1 MRPGETSPGVV
12 LPAAAFAAAFP
23 FHIVFGPDLRVRQVG
38 ATLCRLLPSLAPGEL
53 LTDHFRLVRPPLP
66 FDFDNLAQHPQAV
79 VLLEARHAA
88 LRLKGQMLHSPE
100 QDCVIYL
107 CSPATTDLRALA
119 ELGLAINDFA
129 VHDSTI
135 DFMLVL
141 QSAQTTLADL
151 QKTAALLRAER
162 SQLREARA
170 RLAHML
176 EASPTVIYAAQATA
190 PYNLTFL
197 TENASRLF
205 GAQVVAAPQFLF
217 DHAHPDDRADLRTA
231 FDHAVQTGSASV
243 VYRLRVSDAD
253 YRWHHDLLACTGG
266 DEGPREVVGASHDV
280 HQLIETERAL
290 DDSNSRSRAMLD
302 TAQDGVIALDASGH
316 LIEFNGAAER
326 IFHCARPQALGHDFV
341 ARFIPPHYQDGFRA
355 ALGFAEP
362 TPDPPANVDLRTP
375 GLGGRRDVTAC
386 TWDGTEFPAE
396 LSLTRIERRQGDIFV
411 GFVRDI
417 TDQRVAMAELLR
429 ARDEAE
435 TANRAK
441 SEFLARMSH
450 EIRTPLHAIL
460 GMTELAL
467 ASQLTREQRDFLE
480 SVRSSSDALLYL
492 INDLLDFSKI
502 EAGQMEIEQQ
512 AFDVWQLIEGVTDA
526 VAVKATAKGLEVI
539 CWIDPQVPHQIVG
552 DPNRL
557 RQILMNLA
565 GNAVKFTDKGEVL
578 VRVTVADESSPTR
591 QVLRLSVVDT
601 GPGIDAE
608 DQPRIFDRF
617 FQAHA
622 SNTHHVAGSG
632 LGLSIT
638 RTLVELMGGHIT
650 LESQVGEGTRFN
662 VMLPVDVVER
672 QTHRRHW
679 GGLPDAPVLVVV
691 PGVAERDMIRCHLEY
706 HGCEVHTARTAVEAL
721 DLLEERRFGAA
732 VINHVLPDQT
742 GLELIRTIRSERAR
756 DPLRL
761 VLLGAVPSPQLIGS
775 VVSDCVVKPLHAERL
790 LDALETGRADDT
802 TERLARAVP
811 PPLPAAPSGRALRV
825 LVAEDN
831 PENQRVALRI
841 LEGAGAQVTIAPDG
855 QAAVEMA
862 ARTRY
867 DLILMDLQMPVLDG
881 AQATVVIRD
890 AERAADEEPV
900 PIVAF
905 TAHAVEGFREQC
917 LAAGMNDYIVK
928 PIASR
933 DLVETVHRWAD
944 RRPAVLVA
952 DDSPEIR
959 QLVKLR
965 LRDTYR
971 VVSAVNGREALEQF
985 DRQPISVVLL
995 DMNMP
1000 VLDGYATAAAIRMR
1014 DDGRQVPIVALTGVE
1029 GSEVRARAAAA
1040 GCTMHLMKPVRLAT
1054 LFSTVEAAM
1063 RQAIQPVQA
1072 PEPEPSQA
1080 NVLLE
1085 IDPLLADLVP
1095 DYVREKRRQM
1105 GDLRR
1110 LVGDHDLD
1118 RVKRLAHDIKGTG
1131 TAYGIPDVTRLG
1143 RALETAAQHGDES
1156 RAAALVEELDALLA
1170 RVQEQLGG

>member
-1 MRPGETSPGVV
+1 MRPGDESPGVV
-12 LPAAAFAAAFP
+12 LPAAAFASAFP

-38 ATLCRLLPSLAPGEL
+38 ATLSRLLPSLTPGAL

-66 FDFDNLAQHPQAV
+66 FDYDSLAQHPQAV

-88 LRLKGQMLHSPE
+88 LRLKGQMLHTPE
-100 QDCVIYL
+100 QDCVIFL

-141 QSAQTTLADL
+141 QSAQTTLGDL

-170 RLAHML
+170 RLVHML
-176 EASPTVIYAAQATA
+176 EASPTVIYAAQATE
-190 PYNLTFL
+190 PYNLTFQ

-205 GAQVVAAPQFLF
+205 GLESVAAPQFLF
-217 DHAHPDDRADLRTA
+217 EHAHPDDRAELRAA
-231 FDHAVQTGSASV
+231 FDRAVQSGSASV

-253 YRWHHDLLACTGG
+253 YRWHHDLLACTGA
-266 DEGPREVVGASHDV
+266 DDGPREVVGASHDV

-326 IFHCARPQALGHDFV
+326 IFRCDRPQALGQDFV
-341 ARFIPPHYQDGFRA
+341 ARFLPTRYHDAFRA
-355 ALGFAEP
+355 SLPVGTDTEPAEP
-362 TPDPPANVDLRTP
+362 VDRQRL
-375 GLGGRRDVTAC
+375 GIGGRRDITAC
-386 TWDGTEFPAE
+386 TWDGVEFPAE
-396 LSLTRIERRQGDIFV
+396 LSLTRVERRQGDIFV

-417 TDQRVAMAELLR
+417 TDRRVAMAELLR

-480 SVRSSSDALLYL
+480 SVRASSDALLYL

-502 EAGQMEIEQQ
+502 EAGQMEIEAQ

-526 VAVKATAKGLEVI
+526 VAVKATAKGLEVT
-539 CWIDPQVPHQIVG
+539 CWIDPHVPHQIVG

-578 VRVTVADESSPTR
+578 VRVTVVDDASPTR
-591 QVLRLSVVDT
+591 PVLQMSVSDT
-601 GPGIDAE
+601 GPGIDAD

-622 SNTHHVAGSG
+622 SSTHHVAGSG

-638 RTLVELMGGHIT
+638 RTLVELMGGHISF
-650 LESQVGEGTRFN
+650 ESEPGEGTRFS
-662 VMLPVDVVER
+662 VTLPVDVVER
-672 QTHRRHW
+672 QTPRRHW

-691 PGVAERDMIRCHLEY
+691 PGSAERDMIRCHLEY

-721 DLLEERRFGAA
+721 DLLQSRRFGAV

-761 VLLGAVPSPQLIGS
+761 VLLGAVPSRQLIGS

-802 TERLARAVP
+802 AERLARAVR
-811 PPLPAAPSGRALRV
+811 PPLPVSPSGRALRV

-831 PENQRVALRI
+831 PENQRVATRI

-855 QAAVEMA
+855 QAAVAMA

-881 AQATVVIRD
+881 SQATVAIRD
-890 AERAADEEPV
+890 AERMADEEPV

-933 DLVETVHRWAD
+933 DLVDTVHRWVD

-959 QLVKLR
+959 QLVKHR
-965 LRDTYR
+965 LRETYR
-971 VVSAVNGREALEQF
+971 VVSAGNGREALEQF

-995 DMNMP
+995 DMHMP

-1029 GSEVRARAAAA
+1029 GAEARARAAAA
-1040 GCTMHLMKPVRLAT
+1040 GCTMHLTKPVRLAT

-1063 RQAIQPVQA
+1063 RQAIQSPL
-1072 PEPEPSQA
+1072 PSPEPSRERV
-1080 NVLLE
+1080 VLEL
-1085 IDPLLADLVP
+1085 DPLLADLVP

-1110 LVGDHDLD
+1110 LVGEHALD

-1143 RALETAAQHGDES
+1143 RALETAAQHGDEP
-1156 RAAALVEELDALLA
+1156 RVVALVEELDALLA